1 VLGVAAVGGAL
12 AIAAGMWGAYDPNSR
27 LFGPVIGRGP
37 RRRVA
42 FLTFDDGPNPGVT
55 ERVLEVLEREAVPAT
70 FFMVGKHVER
80 YRDTALA
87 VARAGHEIGNH
98 TYSHMQLHRVGPR
111 RAAEEVRRGHETIAD
126 LTETMPRSFRAP
138 HGYRS
143 PFVARAIA
151 PYHYRVF
158 GWTFGVWDTTR
169 PGAER
174 IRARVRTGLRPGSIL
189 LLHDGDGYQPLGD
202 RWQTAAAL
210 QGIIADVRA
219 AGYRLA
225 PLAELVAN

>member
-1 VLGVAAVGGAL
+1 VGGAL
-12 AIAAGMWGAYDPNSR
+12 AVATGMWGAYAPNSR
-27 LFGPVIGRGP
+27 LFGPVTGRGP
-37 RRRVA
+37 RQRVA

-55 ERVLEVLEREAVPAT
+55 ERVLEVLERAAVPAT
-70 FFMVGKHVER
+70 FFMVGKHVDR
-80 YRDTALA
+80 YPDTAIA

-98 TYSHMQLHRVGPR
+98 TYSHQKLHRVGPR
-111 RAAEEVRRGHETIAD
+111 RAAEEIRRGHEAIAER
-126 LTETMPRSFRAP
+126 TGVVPRSFRAP

-143 PFVARAIA
+143 PFVARALA
-151 PYHYRVF
+151 PYRYRVF
-158 GWTFGVWDTTR
+158 GWTFGVWDTAR

-174 IRARVRTGLRPGSIL
+174 IRARMQRGLRPGSIL

-210 QGIIADVRA
+210 EGIITDVRA

-225 PLAELVAN
+225 PLAELESN